1 MASQLRKVTGNRRLT
16 SDPRAI
22 LAAKI
27 SRLPQKMAQK
37 QQSEIIKRDTA
48 FQNKQIALQKKGATQ
63 RKREQE
69 AAMGL
74 EAGKLGVNLG
84 MSDLG
89 KKTVGDLTG
98 GVKSL
103 GRKVGIGSDKTP
115 GIKPT
120 TATGPISNFNVGGAI
135 SSGLTGYGV
144 GKMVGGKNKVKK
156 SAYGA
161 GAGALMGLLSANKGG
176 GMSGMLGGGLLGGL
190 GGYFS

>member
-1 MASQLRKVTGNRRLT
+1 MASQLRKVTGNKRLS
-16 SDPRAI
+16 SDPRAM

-27 SRLPQKMAQK
+27 SRLPQRMAQK

-89 KKTVGDLTG
+89 KKTIGDLTG
-98 GVKSL
+98 DVKSL
-103 GRKVGIGSDKTP
+103 GNKVGIGSGKTP

-120 TATGPISNFNVGGAI
+120 GAVNNFNVGGAI

>member
-1 MASQLRKVTGNRRLT
+1 MASQLRKVTGNKRLT
-16 SDPRAI
+16 SDPRAM
-22 LAAKI
+22 LQAKI
-27 SRLPQKMAQK
+27 SRLPQRLAQK

-74 EAGKLGVNLG
+74 EAGKLGVNIG

-98 GVKSL
+98 GVKAL
-103 GRKVGIGSDKTP
+103 GNKVMGREKTP
-115 GIKPT
+115 GIQPTKPT
-120 TATGPISNFNVGGAI
+120 GPVNNFNVGGAI
-135 SSGLTGYGV
+135 ASGLTGYGV

-176 GMSGMLGGGLLGGL
+176 GLGGLISGGLTGGL

>member
-1 MASQLRKVTGNRRLT
+1 MASQLRKVTGNKRLS
-16 SDPRAI
+16 SDPRAM

-27 SRLPQKMAQK
+27 SRLPQRMAQK

-89 KKTVGDLTG
+89 KKTIGDLTG
-98 GVKSL
+98 DVKSL
-103 GRKVGIGSDKTP
+103 GNKVGIGSDKTP

-120 TATGPISNFNVGGAI
+120 GAVNNFNVGGAI

>member
-22 LAAKI
+22 LQAKI
-27 SRLPQKMAQK
+27 ANLPRRM
-37 QQSEIIKRDTA
+37 QQQQQREIIKRDTA
-48 FQNKQIALQKKGATQ
+48 FQGSQIALQKDAATQ

-74 EAGKLGVNLG
+74 EAGKLGVNIG

-89 KKTVGDLTG
+89 KKTMGDMVGG
-98 GVKSL
+98 AKN
-103 GRKVGIGSDKTP
+103 
-115 GIKPT
+115 
-120 TATGPISNFNVGGAI
+120 ISNDTMNTSLDPKSPGMPAGIRDFNVGGAI

-144 GKMVGGKNKVKK
+144 GKLVGGRKGKK
-156 SAYGA
+156 TGYGA
-161 GAGALMGLLSANKGG
+161 GAGALMGMLSSNSGQGLSGMIGG
-176 GMSGMLGGGLLGGL
+176 GIAGAI